1 MFKKR
6 NKYLIYYK
14 TMGSRGLLLFIRQ
27 IAFTCYLGNSWILA
41 LLNIP
46 LTARNQLSSAMV
58 FLTSETFTR
67 QRNGRNTKQNTSA
80 NIYTVPVPTCPWPN
94 MVEPKINRIEPTN
107 SVSHT
112 TKVTL
117 MFTSVSLRLLIL
129 EFSDSN
135 LSRFFS
141 ELRFLKNEML
151 DYLDK

>member
-6 NKYLIYYK
+6 NQYL
-14 TMGSRGLLLFIRQ
+14 MFFRLVLFIRQ
-27 IAFTCYLGNSWILA
+27 IAFICYLGNSWILA

-46 LTARNQLSSAMV
+46 VTARNQLSSAIV
-58 FLTSETFTR
+58 FLTSESFTI
-67 QRNGRNTKQNTSA
+67 QRNGSSTKQKTIA
-80 NIYTVPVPTCPWPN
+80 KMCAAPVPTCPWPN
-94 MVEPKINRIEPTN
+94 IVEPKIDRNEPTN
-107 SVSHT
+107 SVSQT

-151 DYLDK
+151 DQQENVVV